1 MAVGRLMYTYHLNKK
16 VWGFKAVS
24 LGKYFVWLDIF
35 SFIVQLICGT
45 MVLPGSSVQT
55 KEIGKDVYTS
65 GTPLQQFFILLFLT
79 FFVRFHT
86 DALKAERA
94 GALPISNSTRWW
106 KAVTYGLYAVLALI
120 TTRIAFRLAEYSSGM
135 NPSKTK
141 LPYVEA
147 YPLSLDAAPMP
158 LALVVLTVVHPGLAL
173 KGPGSECH
181 SRKERKGGGRG
192 EERREEDGDG
202 NVCAGV

>member
-1 MAVGRLMYTYHLNKK
+1 
-16 VWGFKAVS
+16 
-24 LGKYFVWLDIF
+24 
-35 SFIVQLICGT
+35 
-45 MVLPGSSVQT
+45 VQT

-79 FFVRFHT
+79 LFVRFHT

-94 GALPISNSTRWW
+94 GALPISNGTRWW

-192 EERREEDGDG
+192 EERREEGGGG

>member
-1 MAVGRLMYTYHLNKK
+1 
-16 VWGFKAVS
+16 
-24 LGKYFVWLDIF
+24 
-35 SFIVQLICGT
+35 
-45 MVLPGSSVQT
+45 
-55 KEIGKDVYTS
+55 
-65 GTPLQQFFILLFLT
+65 
-79 FFVRFHT
+79 
-86 DALKAERA
+86 
-94 GALPISNSTRWW
+94 
-106 KAVTYGLYAVLALI
+106 VTYGLYAVLALI

-147 YPLSLDAAPMP
+147 YPLSLGAAPMP
-158 LALVVLTVVHPGLAL
+158 LALVVLAVVHPGLAL

-192 EERREEDGDG
+192 EERREEDGGG